1 MSTKKNTDNS
11 ETMETIVSENTVEE
25 TTTVIDDTRTVPQ
38 DFGPDNGAANIA
50 AAWQGL
56 VHLFDAK
63 VNFWDV
69 TNEGVYAIGLTFD
82 AKKVPN
88 TETVL
93 HDISY
98 RGDKAVNRDL
108 LLVPTYFWM
117 KGETPTEFEDA
128 GEMTA
133 WMAKFFRGAGEGEN
147 NRSPQYVKD
156 AISAYK
162 TAKGIAS
169 RRGRPPKK
177 IEIEALGSLNDAMLA
192 QVPDGEL
199 EKLRETLERLLGNRH
214 EAAEAAETAAEEAE
228 LVTA

>member
-1 MSTKKNTDNS
+1 VSTKKNTNNS
-11 ETMETIVSENTVEE
+11 DTME
-25 TTTVIDDTRTVPQ
+25 TTTVSDNRTESQ
-38 DFGPDNGAANIA
+38 DFGPDNGGANIA

-63 VNFWDV
+63 VDRWDV
-69 TNEGVYAIGLTFD
+69 TLDGVYAIGLTFD
-82 AKKVPN
+82 ASKVPA

-117 KGETPTEFEDA
+117 NGETPAEFEDA

-214 EAAEAAETAAEEAE
+214 EAAEAAAEETD

>member
-1 MSTKKNTDNS
+1 MSTKKNTNNEDTV
-11 ETMETIVSENTVEE
+11 ETTVVNENTVEE
-25 TTTVIDDTRTVPQ
+25 TTVVTDNRTEPQ
-38 DFGPDNGAANIA
+38 DFGPDSGAANIA

-63 VNFWDV
+63 VDRWDV
-69 TNEGVYAIGLTFD
+69 TSDGVYAIGLTFD
-82 AKKVPN
+82 NKKVPS

-98 RGDKAVNRDL
+98 RGDKVVNRDL

-117 KGETPTEFEDA
+117 NGEAPAEFEDA

-133 WMAKFFRGAGEGEN
+133 WMAKFFRGAGEGDT

-162 TAKGIAS
+162 TARGIAS

-177 IEIEALGSLNDAMLA
+177 IDIESLGSIDEAILA
-192 QVPDGEL
+192 QIGSEEL
-199 EKLRETLERLLGNRH
+199 AKLEATLARIR
-214 EAAEAAETAAEEAE
+214 AAQAEAVPA
-228 LVTA
+228 